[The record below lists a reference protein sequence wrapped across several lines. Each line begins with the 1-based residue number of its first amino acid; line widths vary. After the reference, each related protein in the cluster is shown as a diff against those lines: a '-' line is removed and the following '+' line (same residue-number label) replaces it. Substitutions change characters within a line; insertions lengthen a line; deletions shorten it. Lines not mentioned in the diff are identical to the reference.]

1 MKNRSGISMKKKYV
15 IGFFA
20 ALFLVVFLLSAG
32 YQISYRHVID
42 RQASLEEEQSAV
54 TRSISAEGEAVTEEM
69 DRDGGYLL
77 RELNGFVAV
86 YLADGNTIYELTEI
100 PLSDLPEEL
109 QQQILEGKILSTED
123 ELYGFLENY
132 SS

>member
-1 MKNRSGISMKKKYV
+1 MKKKYV

-109 QQQILEGKILSTED
+109 QQQIMEGKILSTED

>member
-1 MKNRSGISMKKKYV
+1 MKKKYV

-20 ALFLVVFLLSAG
+20 ALFLLVFLLSAG

-86 YLADGNTIYELTEI
+86 YLADGKTIYELTEI

-109 QQQILEGKILSTED
+109 QQQIREGKILSTQD

>member
-1 MKNRSGISMKKKYV
+1 MKKKYV

-54 TRSISAEGEAVTEEM
+54 TKSISTEGDAVTEKT

-77 RELNGFVAV
+77 RELNGFVVV

>member
-1 MKNRSGISMKKKYV
+1 MKKKYV

-20 ALFLVVFLLSAG
+20 ALFFIVFLLGAG

-54 TRSISAEGEAVTEEM
+54 TRSISAEGEAVTEEL
-69 DRDGGYLL
+69 DRDSGYLL

-86 YLADGNTIYELTEI
+86 YLADGKTIYELTEI

-109 QQQILEGKILSTED
+109 QQQIREGKILSTED

>member
-1 MKNRSGISMKKKYV
+1 M
-15 IGFFA
+15 
-20 ALFLVVFLLSAG
+20 
-32 YQISYRHVID
+32 
-42 RQASLEEEQSAV
+42 
-54 TRSISAEGEAVTEEM
+54 TEEM

-77 RELNGFVAV
+77 RELNGFVVV

-123 ELYGFLENY
+123 EYGFLENY

>member
-1 MKNRSGISMKKKYV
+1 MKKKYV

-77 RELNGFVAV
+77 RELNGFVVV

>member
-1 MKNRSGISMKKKYV
+1 MKKKYV

-86 YLADGNTIYELTEI
+86 YLADGKTIYELTEI

-109 QQQILEGKILSTED
+109 QQQIREGKILSTED

>member
-1 MKNRSGISMKKKYV
+1 M
-15 IGFFA
+15 
-20 ALFLVVFLLSAG
+20 
-32 YQISYRHVID
+32 
-42 RQASLEEEQSAV
+42 

>member
-1 MKNRSGISMKKKYV
+1 MKKKYV

>member
-1 MKNRSGISMKKKYV
+1 MKKKYV

-54 TRSISAEGEAVTEEM
+54 TKSISTEGDAVTEEM

>member
-1 MKNRSGISMKKKYV
+1 MKKKYV

-32 YQISYRHVID
+32 YQISYRHVIG

>member
-1 MKNRSGISMKKKYV
+1 MKKKYV

-86 YLADGNTIYELTEI
+86 YLADGKTIYELTEI

>member
-1 MKNRSGISMKKKYV
+1 MKKKYV

-20 ALFLVVFLLSAG
+20 ALFLLVFLLSAG

-54 TRSISAEGEAVTEEM
+54 TKSISTEGDAVIEKT
-69 DRDGGYLL
+69 DKDGGYLL

-86 YLADGNTIYELTEI
+86 YLSDGKTIYELTEI

>member
-1 MKNRSGISMKKKYV
+1 MKKKYV

-54 TRSISAEGEAVTEEM
+54 TKSISTEGEAVTEEM

>member
-1 MKNRSGISMKKKYV
+1 MKKKYV

-20 ALFLVVFLLSAG
+20 ALFLLVFLLSAG

-86 YLADGNTIYELTEI
+86 YLADGKTIYELTEI

-109 QQQILEGKILSTED
+109 QQQIREGKILSTED

>member
-1 MKNRSGISMKKKYV
+1 MKKKYV

-20 ALFLVVFLLSAG
+20 ALFLVLFLLSAG

-42 RQASLEEEQSAV
+42 RRASLEEEQSAV
-54 TRSISAEGEAVTEEM
+54 TKSISTEGDAVTEKT

-77 RELNGFVAV
+77 RELNGFVVV

>member
-1 MKNRSGISMKKKYV
+1 MKKKYV

-20 ALFLVVFLLSAG
+20 ALFLLVFLLSAG

-86 YLADGNTIYELTEI
+86 YLADGKTIYELTEI